1 MISLNTV
8 KSVVK
13 CLSGGV
19 KGAES
24 VIQRTAKSAHVS
36 EPILEAAPKT
46 IGDTFVKVTKEVSQE
61 INKKA
66 DDLLMEIRK
75 MTHADYVEKYCPDVV
90 ANVAK
95 GNVKTGVDM
104 EYEAYKF
111 FEDFRK
117 KAPEAFVLLG
127 TEKGNVVNLRL
138 LKAHY
143 GNVPFKIAKNMPI
156 EEIKKIFAETDK
168 FFKKHTELF
177 DGEKPSFDHYIQML
191 ILKKN
196 NPKLYNYFMTT
207 TNNRV
212 VEILYNWGCDSRMM
226 PSSSMLSNI
235 TPEQIQV
242 MMNDKIGSRVRV
254 GEYVRNSDSFILD
267 KQAVKKLSEDLSKH
281 HLSTDVK
288 LYRGEKTVGMFD
300 SVAIDKDFESQ
311 IRAMLEKN
319 KEKAKNMK
327 VKTYNGKFDSEPK
340 TNLYDFLTSRK
351 TLTLADAMQMA
362 KFGDEK
368 FINELIKRIKSAKII
383 DKRFK
388 SLSFDGGMASSW
400 ASRRAGDSSTPIIQN
415 VTVKKGTQGGFDAI
429 SANSQ
434 YEVILNNTPKEI
446 TFQDVVYYPKADNFE
461 IKSTIQNV

>member
-1 MISLNTV
+1 
-8 KSVVK
+8 
-13 CLSGGV
+13 
-19 KGAES
+19 
-24 VIQRTAKSAHVS
+24 
-36 EPILEAAPKT
+36 
-46 IGDTFVKVTKEVSQE
+46 
-61 INKKA
+61 
-66 DDLLMEIRK
+66 
-75 MTHADYVEKYCPDVV
+75 
-90 ANVAK
+90 
-95 GNVKTGVDM
+95 
-104 EYEAYKF
+104 
-111 FEDFRK
+111 
-117 KAPEAFVLLG
+117 
-127 TEKGNVVNLRL
+127 
-138 LKAHY
+138 
-143 GNVPFKIAKNMPI
+143 
-156 EEIKKIFAETDK
+156 
-168 FFKKHTELF
+168 
-177 DGEKPSFDHYIQML
+177 ML

-254 GEYVRNSDSFILD
+254 GEYVRNSDSFIQD

-446 TFQDVVYYPKADNFE
+446 TFQDVVYNPKADNFE